1 MSHENPASQE
11 NRSIQ
16 MNEPSFAVIV
26 PVYNSARYL
35 KETLDSL
42 FAQTYKNFTVIAVD
56 DGSTDE
62 SLNILQEYEQKNY
75 PIKVLT
81 KPNGGVS
88 SARNFALDYIET
100 EKRFDYVCFVDSDDI
115 VTKDFLAQFADNI
128 KCFNAPYLT
137 CGCQAFDTR
146 GPQNKTFNL
155 HEPIILDQDNI
166 YAHFFSLG
174 QWRNFSSPTSL
185 FFIGNRCYRLS
196 GISELRFHEKLGKGE
211 DKDFMLRAAKVIHS
225 GVVFS
230 NQTYLYRLRKSS
242 LSHSKKQYNQD
253 ILLFDSLTK
262 EIEHAE
268 NPYLREGTLIRLLNG
283 WWQAVRRCFVENEY
297 SPENWQLLS
306 DRYSAIVKLSG
317 GTELGKKY
325 RQRFFL
331 FKLGPLFLRF
341 YFTLLRKNARGAN
354 KQQYYFD

>member
-1 MSHENPASQE
+1 
-11 NRSIQ
+11 
-16 MNEPSFAVIV
+16 MNEPSFAVVV

-56 DGSTDE
+56 DGSTDD
-62 SLNILQEYEQKNY
+62 SINILKDYERKSY
-75 PIKVLT
+75 PIKVLS

-88 SARNFALDYIET
+88 SARNFALDYIEA
-100 EKRFDYVCFVDSDDI
+100 ERRFDYVCFVDSDDI

-128 KCFNAPYLT
+128 KRFNTPYLA

-155 HEPIILDQDNI
+155 HDPVVLDLDNI

-185 FFIGNRCYRLS
+185 FFIGNRCYQLS
-196 GISELRFHEKLGKGE
+196 VISGLRFHEKLGKGE
-211 DKDFMLRAAKVIHS
+211 DKDFMLRAARVIHS

-230 NQTYLYRLRKSS
+230 NQTYLYRLRRSS

-262 EIEHAE
+262 EIEEADNH
-268 NPYLREGTLIRLLNG
+268 YLKEGTLIRLLNG
-283 WWQAVRRCFVENEY
+283 WWQAVRRCFTENEY
-297 SPENWQLLS
+297 SPEIWQSLS
-306 DRYSAIVKLSG
+306 DCHNAILKLSIRA
-317 GTELGKKY
+317 ELDKKY

-331 FKLGPLFLRF
+331 FKLGPAFLRF
-341 YFTLLRKNARGAN
+341 YFKILRKNN
-354 KQQYYFD
+354 KGSLKQTYYFD

>member
-1 MSHENPASQE
+1 MS
-11 NRSIQ
+11 
-16 MNEPSFAVIV
+16 EPSFAIIV

-42 FAQTYKNFTVIAVD
+42 FAQTYKNFSVITVD
-56 DGSTDE
+56 DGSTDD
-62 SLNILQEYEQKNY
+62 SLSILKTYETQSY

-88 SARNFALDYIET
+88 SARNFALDYIERV
-100 EKRFDYVCFVDSDDI
+100 KNFDYVCFVDSDDI
-115 VTKDFLAQFADNI
+115 VTEDFLAKFADNI
-128 KCFNAPYLT
+128 NRFDVPYLV
-137 CGCQAFDTR
+137 CGCRSFDLR
-146 GPQNKTFNL
+146 GPQNKEFNL
-155 HEPIILDQDNI
+155 HEPVLLDLDNI
-166 YAHFFSLG
+166 YAHFFTLG

-196 GISELRFHEKLGKGE
+196 AIQGLRFHEKLGKGE
-211 DKDFMLRAAKVIHS
+211 DKDFMLRATKAVHS

-253 ILLFDSLTK
+253 ILLFNSLTE
-262 EIEHAE
+262 EIEKAE

-283 WWQAVRRCFVENEY
+283 WWQAVRRCFTENEH
-297 SPENWQLLS
+297 SPENWKSLS
-306 DRYSAIVKLSG
+306 EYYQTILKLSS
-317 GTELGKKY
+317 GTELNKKY

-331 FKLGPLFLRF
+331 FKLGPTFLLI
-341 YFTLLRKNARGAN
+341 YFRVLRKNSYGLS

>member
-1 MSHENPASQE
+1 MCKIS
-11 NRSIQ
+11 
-16 MNEPSFAVIV
+16 VIV

-56 DGSTDE
+56 DGSTDD
-62 SLNILQEYEQKNY
+62 SISILKDYERKNY
-75 PIKVLT
+75 LIKVLS

-88 SARNFALDYIET
+88 SARNFALDYIEA
-100 EKRFDYVCFVDSDDI
+100 EKHFDYVCFVDSDDI

-146 GPQNKTFNL
+146 GPQKKTFNL
-155 HEPIILDQDNI
+155 HDSIVLNLDNI

-174 QWRNFSSPTSL
+174 QWSNFSSPTSL
-185 FFIGNRCYRLS
+185 FFIGNRCYKLS
-196 GISELRFHEKLGKGE
+196 AISGLRFHEKLGKGE

-225 GVVFS
+225 GVAFS

-253 ILLFDSLTK
+253 ILLFNSLTK
-262 EIEHAE
+262 EIECAE
-268 NPYLREGTLIRLLNG
+268 NLYLREGTLIRLLNG

-297 SPENWQLLS
+297 SPENWKLLS
-306 DRYSAIVKLSG
+306 DCYKTILKLSNKS
-317 GTELGKKY
+317 ELDKKY

-331 FKLGPLFLRF
+331 FRCGPCFLKIYFKILRKNSQGKNKQRF
-341 YFTLLRKNARGAN
+341 YF
-354 KQQYYFD
+354 D

>member
-1 MSHENPASQE
+1 
-11 NRSIQ
+11 
-16 MNEPSFAVIV
+16 MNEPSFAVVV

-56 DGSTDE
+56 DGSTDD
-62 SLNILQEYEQKNY
+62 SINILKDYERKSY
-75 PIKVLT
+75 PIKVLS

-88 SARNFALDYIET
+88 SARNFALDYIEA
-100 EKRFDYVCFVDSDDI
+100 ERRFDYVCFVDSDDI

-128 KCFNAPYLT
+128 KRFNTPYLA

-155 HEPIILDQDNI
+155 HDPVVLDLDNI

-185 FFIGNRCYRLS
+185 FFIGNRCYQLS
-196 GISELRFHEKLGKGE
+196 VISGLRFHEKLGKGE
-211 DKDFMLRAAKVIHS
+211 DKDFMLRAARVIHS

-230 NQTYLYRLRKSS
+230 NQTYLYRLRRSS

-253 ILLFDSLTK
+253 ILLFDSLVK
-262 EIEHAE
+262 EIEQAE
-268 NPYLREGTLIRLLNG
+268 NLYLREGTLIRLLNG
-283 WWQAVRRCFVENEY
+283 WWQAVRRCFTENEY
-297 SPENWQLLS
+297 SSENWQSLS
-306 DRYSAIVKLSG
+306 DCYKTILKLGAGSD
-317 GTELGKKY
+317 LDKKY

-331 FKLGPLFLRF
+331 FRCGPCFLKIYFKILRKNSQGKNRQRF
-341 YFTLLRKNARGAN
+341 YF
-354 KQQYYFD
+354 D

>member
-1 MSHENPASQE
+1 
-11 NRSIQ
+11 

-56 DGSTDE
+56 DGSTDN
-62 SLNILQEYEQKNY
+62 SINILKDYERKSY
-75 PIKVLT
+75 PIKVLS

-88 SARNFALDYIET
+88 SARNFALDYIEA

-115 VTKDFLAQFADNI
+115 VTKDFLAQFTDNI
-128 KCFNAPYLT
+128 KHFSVPYLA

-155 HEPIILDQDNI
+155 HDPIVLDLDNI

-185 FFIGNRCYRLS
+185 FFIGNRCYQLS
-196 GISELRFHEKLGKGE
+196 VISGLRFHEKLGKGE
-211 DKDFMLRAAKVIHS
+211 DKDFMLRATKTINS
-225 GVVFS
+225 GVAFS

-262 EIEHAE
+262 EIEEADNH
-268 NPYLREGTLIRLLNG
+268 YLREGSLIRLLNG
-283 WWQAVRRCFVENEY
+283 WWQAVRRCFTENEY
-297 SPENWQLLS
+297 SPEIWQSLS
-306 DRYSAIVKLSG
+306 DCHNAILKLSIG
-317 GTELGKKY
+317 AELDKKY

-331 FKLGPLFLRF
+331 FKLGPAFLCF
-341 YFTLLRKNARGAN
+341 YFKILRKNN
-354 KQQYYFD
+354 KGSLKQTYYFD

>member
-1 MSHENPASQE
+1 
-11 NRSIQ
+11 

-35 KETLDSL
+35 KEALDSL

-56 DGSTDE
+56 DGSTDD
-62 SLNILQEYEQKNY
+62 SINILKDYESKSY
-75 PIKVLT
+75 PIKVLA
-81 KPNGGVS
+81 KANGGVS
-88 SARNFALDYIET
+88 SARNFAFDYIEA

-115 VTKDFLAQFADNI
+115 VTEDFLAQFADNI
-128 KCFNAPYLT
+128 KHFSVPYLA

-155 HEPIILDQDNI
+155 HDPIVLDLDNI

-185 FFIGNRCYRLS
+185 FFIGNRCYQLS
-196 GISELRFHEKLGKGE
+196 VISGLRFHEKLGKGE

-306 DRYSAIVKLSG
+306 DRYNAIVKLSG
-317 GTELGKKY
+317 GSELGKKY

>member
-1 MSHENPASQE
+1 
-11 NRSIQ
+11 

>member
-1 MSHENPASQE
+1 
-11 NRSIQ
+11 

-56 DGSTDE
+56 DGSTDY
-62 SLNILQEYEQKNY
+62 SISILKDYERKNY
-75 PIKVLT
+75 PIKVLS

-88 SARNFALDYIET
+88 SARNFALDYIEA

-128 KCFNAPYLT
+128 KRFNTPYLA

-155 HEPIILDQDNI
+155 HDPIVLDLDNI

-185 FFIGNRCYRLS
+185 FFIGNRCYQLS
-196 GISELRFHEKLGKGE
+196 VISGLRFHEKLGKGE
-211 DKDFMLRAAKVIHS
+211 DKDFMLRAARVIHS

-230 NQTYLYRLRKSS
+230 NQTYLYRLRRSS

-262 EIEHAE
+262 EIEEADNH
-268 NPYLREGTLIRLLNG
+268 YLKEGTLIRLLNG
-283 WWQAVRRCFVENEY
+283 WWQAVRRCFTENEY
-297 SPENWQLLS
+297 SPEIWQSLS
-306 DRYSAIVKLSG
+306 DCHNAILKLSIRA
-317 GTELGKKY
+317 ELDKKY

-331 FKLGPLFLRF
+331 FKLGPAFLRF
-341 YFTLLRKNARGAN
+341 YFKILRKNN
-354 KQQYYFD
+354 KGSLKQTYYFD

>member
-1 MSHENPASQE
+1 
-11 NRSIQ
+11 

-35 KETLDSL
+35 KEALDSL

-62 SLNILQEYEQKNY
+62 SISILKDYERKNY
-75 PIKVLT
+75 PIKVLS

-88 SARNFALDYIET
+88 SARNFALDYIEA
-100 EKRFDYVCFVDSDDI
+100 EKRFDFVCFVDSDDI
-115 VTKDFLAQFADNI
+115 VTKDFLTQFADNI

-155 HEPIILDQDNI
+155 HDPIVLDLDNI

-185 FFIGNRCYRLS
+185 FFIGNRCYQLS
-196 GISELRFHEKLGKGE
+196 VISGLRFHEKLGKGE
-211 DKDFMLRAAKVIHS
+211 DKDFMLRATQTINS
-225 GVVFS
+225 GVAFS

-242 LSHSKKQYNQD
+242 LSHNKKQYNQD

-262 EIEHAE
+262 EFEHAE
-268 NPYLREGTLIRLLNG
+268 NRYLREGTLMRLLNG
-283 WWQAVRRCFVENEY
+283 WWQAVRHCFTENEY
-297 SPENWQLLS
+297 SPENWNSLS
-306 DRYSAIVKLSG
+306 AYCEKIMKLSADSD
-317 GTELGKKY
+317 LDKKY

-331 FKLGPLFLRF
+331 FRCGPCILKIYFKILRKNSQGKNKQRF
-341 YFTLLRKNARGAN
+341 YF
-354 KQQYYFD
+354 D

>member
-1 MSHENPASQE
+1 
-11 NRSIQ
+11 

-35 KETLDSL
+35 KEALDSL

-56 DGSTDE
+56 DGSTDD
-62 SLNILQEYEQKNY
+62 SINILKDYESKSY
-75 PIKVLT
+75 PIKVLA
-81 KPNGGVS
+81 KANGGVS
-88 SARNFALDYIET
+88 SARNFAFDYIEA

-115 VTKDFLAQFADNI
+115 VTEDFLAQFADNI
-128 KCFNAPYLT
+128 KHFSVPYLA

-155 HEPIILDQDNI
+155 HDPIVLDLDNI

-185 FFIGNRCYRLS
+185 FFIGNRCYQLS
-196 GISELRFHEKLGKGE
+196 VISGLRFHEKLGKGE

-242 LSHSKKQYNQD
+242 LSHRKKQYNQD

-306 DRYSAIVKLSG
+306 DRYNAIVKLSG